1 MFNLLSSFLTSVINN
16 PEITKL
22 IKLFNDLNKFLVEN
36 IYLTYSLIALF
47 IFISF
52 LFFLMNSTKAMMVHN
67 IFLLL
72 ALIGNFFA
80 SLTIFYDRGFNNLGW
95 DKKSIC
101 RWTELSQEF
110 QNVSIYSVQLIDN
123 INTLNYNAPT
133 FSLYYP
139 PAIIDTVFFQCS
151 IDNFVF
157 NILGL
162 CFFVAVSFIISKSLK
177 NVSFLETLLLIQFGL
192 SVYYWIFKS
201 GQFFIFETSFL
212 VLGLIAIKNNKEI
225 RSVIFFVI
233 FGIQKIYFLLFAFLL
248 NKKRA
253 LLNIAMLTLIIANLV
268 NYNLVYDY
276 FQFWFSSNGYVFGE
290 RVGYHSFFDEKLSR
304 SSISTLFLIKEVF
317 FNLNFINTLEIS
329 SQRLL
334 LLLTTFFLSLIVY
347 FLFRQFV
354 SDSTEKVNVYLK
366 ALLITVLF
374 PLLKP
379 YSLIIYLIIVLFIS
393 NELKQN
399 YFLFS
404 FSILIFPNFISYTA
418 MLRMDNSIDYP
429 ILEFSQLYILI
440 IHFLT
445 TVFLVK
451 FKKEYILKYKS

>member
-1 MFNLLSSFLTSVINN
+1 MFNLLSSFLTSFINN
-16 PEITKL
+16 PAITTLVK
-22 IKLFNDLNKFLVEN
+22 FYNDLNKFLVEN
-36 IYLTYSLIALF
+36 IYLTYLIITVF
-47 IFISF
+47 IFVSF
-52 LFFLMNSTKAMMVHN
+52 LFFLMNSKKAAIMHN

-72 ALIGNFFA
+72 ALIGNSFA
-80 SLTIFYDRGFNNLGW
+80 ALTIFYDKGFNNLGW

-110 QNVSIYSVQLIDN
+110 QNISIYSVQLIDN

-151 IDNFVF
+151 IDNYVF

-162 CFFVAVSFIISKSLK
+162 CFFVVVSFFISRSLK
-177 NVSFLETLLLIQFGL
+177 NINFLETLLLIQFGL
-192 SVYYWIFKS
+192 SVYFWIFKS
-201 GQFFIFETSFL
+201 GQFFILETSFL
-212 VLGLIAIKNNKEI
+212 VLGLVAIKNNREI
-225 RSVIFFVI
+225 KSVIFFII

-248 NKKRA
+248 NKKREI
-253 LLNIAMLTLIIANLV
+253 LNIAIFFLVAINLINSSLI
-268 NYNLVYDY
+268 YDY
-276 FQFWFSSNGYVFGE
+276 FQFWFSSNGYIFGE

-304 SSISTLFLIKEVF
+304 SSISSLFLVKEVL
-317 FNLNFINTLEIS
+317 FNLNFINTLAIS

-334 LLLTTFFLSLIVY
+334 LLLTTLFLSLIVY
-347 FLFRQFV
+347 FLFNQFV
-354 SDSTEKVNVYLK
+354 SDSSQKVNLYLK
-366 ALLITVLF
+366 ALLITILF

-379 YSLIIYLIIVLFIS
+379 YSLIVYLIIVLFIS
-393 NELKQN
+393 NELKKN

-440 IHFLT
+440 IHFLAT
-445 TVFLVK
+445 FFLVK
-451 FKKEYILKYKS
+451 FKKEYIL

>member
-1 MFNLLSSFLTSVINN
+1 MFNFLSSFLTSIINN

-22 IKLFNDLNKFLVEN
+22 IKLYNDINKFLVEN
-36 IYLTYSLIALF
+36 IYLTYSLIALI
-47 IFISF
+47 IFVSF
-52 LFFLMNSTKAMMVHN
+52 LFFLINPTKAAIVHN
-67 IFLLL
+67 IFLVL

-80 SLTIFYDRGFNNLGW
+80 VLAIFYDRGFNNVGW

-110 QNVSIYSVQLIDN
+110 QNVSIYSVQLVNN
-123 INTLNYNAPT
+123 INTFNYNAPT

-162 CFFVAVSFIISKSLK
+162 SFFVVISFFISRSLK
-177 NVSFLETLLLIQFGL
+177 NINFLETLLLIQFGL
-192 SVYYWIFKS
+192 SVYFWIFKS
-201 GQFFIFETSFL
+201 GQFFIFEISFL

-225 RSVIFFVI
+225 RSVIFFII

-248 NKKRA
+248 NKKSKF
-253 LLNIAMLTLIIANLV
+253 LNIAIITLIIVNLV
-268 NYNLVYDY
+268 NYNLIYDY
-276 FQFWFSSNGYVFGE
+276 FQFWFSSNGYIFGE

-317 FNLNFINTLEIS
+317 YNFNFINTLQIS

-334 LLLTTFFLSLIVY
+334 LLLTTLILSLLVY
-347 FLFRQFV
+347 IFFKRFV
-354 SDSTEKVNVYLK
+354 SDSPEKVYVYLK
-366 ALLITVLF
+366 ALLITILF

-379 YSLIIYLIIVLFIS
+379 YSLIIYLIIVLFMS
-393 NELKQN
+393 NELKKN

-404 FSILIFPNFISYTA
+404 FSILIFPNLISYTA

-429 ILEFSQLYILI
+429 ILEFSQLYILV

-451 FKKEYILKYKS
+451 FKKEYIS

>member
-22 IKLFNDLNKFLVEN
+22 IKLYNDLNKFLVEN

-80 SLTIFYDRGFNNLGW
+80 ALTIFYDRGFNNVGW

-110 QNVSIYSVQLIDN
+110 QNLSIYSVQLVDN

-162 CFFVAVSFIISKSLK
+162 CFFVVVSIFLSRSLK
-177 NVSFLETLLLIQFGL
+177 HINFLETLLFIQFGL
-192 SVYYWIFKS
+192 SVYFWIFKS

-212 VLGLIAIKNNKEI
+212 VLGLMAIKNNKKI
-225 RSVIFFVI
+225 KSVIFFII
-233 FGIQKIYFLLFAFLL
+233 FGIQKIYFLLFAFIL
-248 NKKRA
+248 NKKSKF
-253 LLNIAMLTLIIANLV
+253 LNIAIITLVIANLV
-268 NYNLVYDY
+268 NYNLIYDY
-276 FQFWFSSNGYVFGE
+276 FQFWFSSNGYIFGE

-317 FNLNFINTLEIS
+317 YNFNFINTLQIS

-334 LLLTTFFLSLIVY
+334 LLLTTLILSLLVY
-347 FLFRQFV
+347 IFFKRFF
-354 SDSTEKVNVYLK
+354 SDSSEKVYVYLK

-379 YSLIIYLIIVLFIS
+379 YSLIIYLIIVLFMS
-393 NELKQN
+393 NELKKN
-399 YFLFS
+399 YFCF
-404 FSILIFPNFISYTA
+404 
-418 MLRMDNSIDYP
+418 LRC
-429 ILEFSQLYILI
+429 
-440 IHFLT
+440 
-445 TVFLVK
+445 
-451 FKKEYILKYKS
+451 